1 MLELILGTEA
11 VDDRPS
17 DRVEMPH
24 PEALLKR
31 YGLAMGVVFLIFQ
44 ELSQIQ
50 ASNFIFQNL
59 TLLLAGA
66 FGSRPELDINWTAKG
81 CIRCYSPLHHLHQR
95 NRP

>member
-1 MLELILGTEA
+1 MIWNLHAKLVLIPGKRLFHST
-11 VDDRPS
+11 
-17 DRVEMPH
+17 
-24 PEALLKR
+24 EALLKR

-66 FGSRPELDINWTAKG
+66 FGSRPELDIKWTAKG